1 MEKTQFFHS
10 LLAGLHR
17 AAASRFTFFKVETPR
32 VTKNNQNVEN
42 TSRRFRALHAALEH
56 FQFEMLCISNH
67 TACRFA
73 EKARFFRSLWAGR
86 RCAAASRF
94 TFFKVET
101 L

>member
-17 AAASRFTFFKVETPR
+17 AAASRFTFFKGETPR

-56 FQFEMLCISNH
+56 FKPYGLSFRGKSAFFPLTLGRAALC
-67 TACRFA
+67 CRLAFHL
-73 EKARFFRSLWAGR
+73 FQS
-86 RCAAASRF
+86 
-94 TFFKVET
+94 
-101 L
+101 